1 MKNRLLFLSHLAYAS
16 YKTSY
21 IIRLKYPKNERGSLI
36 MKLNNLL
43 STINILETFMDKNVT
58 ISGIAYHSQKVMKD
72 NIFVC
77 IKGYETDGHKYL
89 QQAAESGAAAAIV
102 ETFNKDI
109 HIPQYRVAN
118 SRDALAM
125 LSHYF
130 HDYPSKKLNMI
141 GITAT
146 NGKTTTAYMTNAIL
160 ENKYTTGL
168 IGTVDI
174 KIGDKTIPSKL
185 TTPESLEL
193 HGYLDDMVKHNVSHV
208 TMEVSSAAQE
218 MSRVKDVDYDIVSLN
233 NISREHI
240 DTHGSFENYFEKKS
254 RLITKAKK
262 DSFAILNLD
271 DDYSKSLINQTEAQ
285 VVTFSLHSRDGFFHC
300 KDLDLST
307 GRARFTLEILK
318 PIKLKNRTIEPGSF
332 AVKLGV
338 PGLHSVYNAMVAIII
353 ALLSDVPV
361 DIIQKTLENFKG
373 VKRRF
378 EFIHE
383 NNITIVDD
391 HFANPG
397 NINVTLE
404 TLKFMDYKKL
414 HLVYAIRGH
423 RGATVNKENA
433 ETIVKW
439 ASKLQLDHLMV
450 TTSQSH
456 VTKLDKVSQDE
467 VDAFKQVM
475 NDANINFTLYTELPD
490 AIHESLQR
498 AQTGDLILLAG
509 CQGMDDGAHISL
521 KQLEEINTTT
531 LVPL

>member
-1 MKNRLLFLSHLAYAS
+1 MNLNDLL
-16 YKTSY
+16 T
-21 IIRLKYPKNERGSLI
+21 
-36 MKLNNLL
+36 
-43 STINILETFMDKNVT
+43 TIDVLETFMHKNQT
-58 ISGIAYHSQKVMKD
+58 ISGVAYHSGKVQKN

-77 IKGYETDGHKYL
+77 IRGYETDGHKYL
-89 QQAAESGAAAAIV
+89 PQAAENGAAAAIV
-102 ETFNKDI
+102 ETINEDI
-109 HIPQYRVAN
+109 TIPQYKVAN
-118 SRDALAM
+118 SRDALAT
-125 LSHYF
+125 LSNYLY
-130 HDYPSKKLNMI
+130 DYPSTDLNMI

-160 ENKYTTGL
+160 ENKYKTGL

-193 HGYLDDMVKHNVSHV
+193 HGYLDDMVQADVSHV

-218 MSRVKDVDYDIVSLN
+218 MSRVKGVDYDIVSLN

-240 DTHGSFENYFEKKS
+240 DTHGSFENYFAKKS
-254 RLITKAKK
+254 RLITEAKK

-271 DDYSKSLINQTEAQ
+271 DDYSKSLIEQTEAH
-285 VVTFSLHSRDGFFHC
+285 VVTFSLHNRDGFFYC

-307 GRARFTLEILK
+307 GRANFTLEILK
-318 PIKLKNRTIEPGSF
+318 PIQLKNRTIEPGSF

-353 ALLSDVPV
+353 ALLSDVSV
-361 DIIQKTLENFKG
+361 TTIQRTLENFKG

-378 EFIHE
+378 EFVHE
-383 NNITIVDD
+383 NNITIIDD

-404 TLKFMDYKKL
+404 TLKFMDYKNL

-433 ETIVKW
+433 ETIVEW
-439 ASKLQLDHLMV
+439 ASELQLDDLIV
-450 TTSQSH
+450 TTSASH
-456 VTKLDKVSQDE
+456 VTKLDKVSQAE
-467 VDAFKQVM
+467 LAAFKQVM
-475 NDANINFTLYTELPD
+475 TAANINYTLYEELPA
-490 AIHESLQR
+490 AIHESLSR
-498 AQTGDLILLAG
+498 AHTGDLILLAG
-509 CQGMDDGAHISL
+509 CQGMDHGADISL
-521 KQLEEINTTT
+521 KQLEKINTTT
-531 LVPL
+531 LVSL